1 MSYAIKMHKAGNSDV
16 LKWEAHE
23 PGIPGADEVLI
34 RNVAVGV
41 NFIDVYE
48 RKGEFP
54 LPALPAI
61 PGKEGAGVVE
71 KIGSNVTSLRVG
83 ERVAYASLPHGA
95 YAEKRILPASRL
107 VKMPEGISFVEAAA
121 IMLQGMTARYLLKG
135 CYPVDQTTTLLIHA
149 AAGGVGNIVC
159 QWAKSLGA
167 TVIGTVGNQEKAEMA
182 RSNGCDYPVLY
193 TDQDWDKKIMD
204 ITDNRG
210 VDVVYDSVGK
220 TTFMKSLDCIR
231 PMGMMVYF
239 GQASGPIDPFD
250 VNLLMTKGC
259 LFLTR
264 PNLMVYTREP
274 SELLAHANDLF
285 DVVQKGA
292 VKINIGQTYALKDAG
307 KAHDD
312 LENRK
317 TKGASVLVV

>member
-1 MSYAIKMHKAGNSDV
+1 MSYAIKMHEPGNSDV
-16 LKWEAHE
+16 LKWEEHD
-23 PGIPGADEVLI
+23 PGIPEADEALI

-48 RKGEFP
+48 RKGDFP

-61 PGKEGAGVVE
+61 PGKEGAGFVE
-71 KIGSNVTSLRVG
+71 AIGSDVTSLKVG
-83 ERVAYASLPHGA
+83 DRVAYATLPHGA

-107 VKMPEGISFVEAAA
+107 VKIPEGIRFVEAAA
-121 IMLQGMTARYLLKG
+121 IMLQGMTARYLVKG
-135 CYPVDQTTTLLIHA
+135 CYPVDQNTTILIHA

-204 ITDNRG
+204 ITENRG

-220 TTFMKSLDCIR
+220 ATFMKSLDCIR

-239 GQASGPIDPFD
+239 GQASGPIEPLDIS
-250 VNLLMTKGC
+250 LLMTKGS

-264 PNLMVYTREP
+264 PNLMEYTKKP
-274 SELLAHANDLF
+274 SELATHAKDLF
-285 DVVQKGA
+285 DIVLSGS
-292 VKINIGQTYALKDAG
+292 VKINIGQTYPLKDAR

-312 LENRK
+312 MENRK
-317 TKGASVLVV
+317 TKGASVLVA